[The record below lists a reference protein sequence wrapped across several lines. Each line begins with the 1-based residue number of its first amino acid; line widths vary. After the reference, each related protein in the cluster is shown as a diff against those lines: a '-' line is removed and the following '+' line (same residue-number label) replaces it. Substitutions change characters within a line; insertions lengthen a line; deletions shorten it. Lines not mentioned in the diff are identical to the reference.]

1 MIAKILALAENMK
14 IGISRSEKKNTWTMT
29 HVTEFG
35 LAEEVFEGDAKSFFD
50 FLKTRFEICNPS
62 N

>member
-1 MIAKILALAENMK
+1 MTSKIRALAENMK
-14 IGISRSEKKNTWTMT
+14 IGISRSEKRNTWTMT
-29 HVTEFG
+29 HATEFG
-35 LAEEVFEGDAKSFFD
+35 LAEEVFTGDAKSFLD